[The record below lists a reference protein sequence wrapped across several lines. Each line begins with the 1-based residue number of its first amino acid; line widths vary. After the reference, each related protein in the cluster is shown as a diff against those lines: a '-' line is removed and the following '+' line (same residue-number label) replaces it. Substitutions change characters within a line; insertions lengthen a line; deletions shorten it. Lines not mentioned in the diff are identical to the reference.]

1 MISIRHRLLAA
12 LLALFGLVWIA
23 TATWIFLD
31 LRQEIRSVLDGRLV
45 QAAQMVQGLLAR
57 QALLPR
63 TETPPGARTELPPLP
78 SVNRPDRLACQVLT
92 IEGLPI
98 AASEGAPRATLAELA
113 SGFADREVGGTAWRV
128 YALTDSRLGVRIL
141 VAERHEPRRRLV
153 RDVALGLMVPFGVL
167 IPLTAVLVWFGLG
180 RGLKPLAH
188 VSQTIE
194 QRAPDSLAPVPTAQ
208 TPREVLP
215 LVASINRLF
224 ARLSA
229 AFERERRF
237 TADAAHEL
245 RTPLAAL
252 KTHLQVAQATHDS
265 EARARSLAQVEKAVD
280 RAARLVE
287 QLLVLARLDAGAAVS
302 APETADADDVAR
314 ATIAELAPFA
324 ETRGVRIRF
333 VGAGRRA
340 PIPMPAPL
348 LAIAVRNLIDNAVR
362 YMPRAGKV
370 RVTVAVAPPGVRI
383 DVHDEGPGIPEDE
396 LARVRERFYRG
407 AEVRAEGSGLGLSI
421 VERIAERHGL
431 TLVLANRQP
440 RGLTASLAYTGE
452 TPASSRNAADA

>member
-12 LLALFGLVWIA
+12 LLALFGLVWVA
-23 TATWIFLD
+23 TATWIFVD

-63 TETPPGARTELPPLP
+63 TETRPGARTEFPPLP
-78 SVNRPDRLACQVLT
+78 SVNGPDRLACQVLT

-113 SGFADREVGGTAWRV
+113 SGFADREVAGTAWRV
-128 YALTDSRLGVRIL
+128 YALTDPGLGVRIL

-167 IPLTAVLVWFGLG
+167 IPLTAVLVWYGLG
-180 RGLKPLAH
+180 RGLTPLTR

-194 QRAPDSLAPVPTAQ
+194 QRAPDSLSPVPTAQ

-215 LVASINRLF
+215 LVVSINRLF

-252 KTHLQVAQATHDS
+252 KTHLQVVQATYDAG
-265 EARARSLAQVEKAVD
+265 ARERSLGQAEKAVD

-287 QLLVLARLDAGAAVS
+287 QLLMLARLDAGAAPSVS
-302 APETADADDVAR
+302 EAADAEDVAR
-314 ATIAELAPFA
+314 STIAELAPGA
-324 ETRGVRIRF
+324 ETRGIRIRF
-333 VGAGRRA
+333 VGCGHPA
-340 PIPMPAPL
+340 PMPVPAPL
-348 LAIAVRNLIDNAVR
+348 LAVAIRNLIDNAVR
-362 YMPRAGKV
+362 YMSQAGEV
-370 RVTVAVAPPGVRI
+370 VVAIEVTTAATRI
-383 DVHDEGPGIPEDE
+383 CVSDEGPGIPEDE
-396 LARVRERFYRG
+396 LAKVRERFYRG
-407 AEVRAEGSGLGLSI
+407 TDVRVEGGGLGLSI

-431 TLVLANRQP
+431 TLALENRQP
-440 RGLTASLAYTGE
+440 RGLTASLVYAGT
-452 TPASSRNAADA
+452 TPAAR